1 VREITDASFDQ
12 DVLQAGRP
20 VVVDFW
26 APWCGPC
33 HTLEPVPQRL
43 EEQADGR
50 VEFAKLNVDQN
61 PVAASRYQVLALP
74 TAILFADGAP
84 QETVVGARSPSH
96 YERAWATWLAASP
109 TP

>member
-1 VREITDASFDQ
+1 MREITDASFDQ

-33 HTLEPVPQRL
+33 HAVEPVLQRL
-43 EEQADGR
+43 QDQAGGR

-61 PVAASRYQVLALP
+61 PVMAAKYEVLALP
-74 TAILFADGAP
+74 TAILFADGEV

-96 YERAWATWLAASP
+96 YERAWATWLAE
-109 TP
+109 